1 VGFAN
6 LLVSMQERSI
16 VLDPHVTGAC
26 VMALDEEGART
37 LLYILT
43 EWLG

>member
-1 VGFAN
+1 
-6 LLVSMQERSI
+6 

-26 VMALDEEGART
+26 VMAIGEEGATT
-37 LLYILT
+37 LRDILT

>member
-1 VGFAN
+1 
-6 LLVSMQERSI
+6 MQEGWI

-26 VMALDEEGART
+26 VMALDEESART
-37 LLYILT
+37 LLYVLT

>member
-6 LLVSMQERSI
+6 LVVSMQEGWI

-37 LLYILT
+37 LLYVLT